1 MTAERLISDYLDDI
15 IDTIDKVELFIEDMD
30 FEQFAEDDK
39 TVFAVIRAFEI
50 IGEATKNIPQSIKD
64 KYPSVPWK
72 EMAGIR
78 DKLIHGYFGVKLA
91 VVWETTQQDLPSLK
105 PLIAQIIKENI
116 EDE

>member
-50 IGEATKNIPQSIKD
+50 IGEATKNIPQPIKD
-64 KYPSVPWK
+64 KYSSVPWK

>member
-1 MTAERLISDYLDDI
+1 MTHDRLISDYLDDI
-15 IDTIDKVELFIEDMD
+15 IDTIDKVELFIQGMD
-30 FEQFAEDDK
+30 FEQFAKDDK

-50 IGEATKNIPQSIKD
+50 IGEATKNIPQPIKN
-64 KYPSVPWK
+64 KYSSVPWK

>member
-1 MTAERLISDYLDDI
+1 MTYERAISDYLNNI
-15 IDTIDKVELFIEDMD
+15 IDAIDKVELFTHDMD

-50 IGEATKNIPQSIKD
+50 IGEATKNIPQSVRD
-64 KYPSVPWK
+64 KYSSVPWK

-91 VVWETTQQDLPSLK
+91 VVWETIQQDLPSLK
-105 PLIAQIIKENI
+105 PLITQMIEENV